1 MLPGPC
7 CIAIATLEPVN
18 GDSWYHMCA
27 FRFHFW
33 GRKVNWNQASHVRA
47 SSVPNLYAFCLNK
60 RTCIFV
66 RTGRPLL
73 LILRFCG
80 LIFGT
85 ARRSQKWDRENAFLL
100 CFYWAVHTVP
110 KNAFLQ
116 SFYIRV
122 EEAQCFGVN
131 RNFVAYGDRKG
142 NVPNLY
148 AFCLN
153 KRTCIFV
160 RTGRPLLLILRFCGL
175 IFGTARR
182 SQKWDRENAFL
193 LCFYWAVHTVA
204 KNGTARRSHFWDRV

>member
-1 MLPGPC
+1 MRPVRSLRGEGLLQLVKRKNFLSWCCMLPGSC
-7 CIAIATLEPVN
+7 CIAIATLEPVMN

-60 RTCIFV
+60 RSCIFV

-85 ARRSQKWDRENAFLL
+85 ARPSQKWDRENAF
-100 CFYWAVHTVP
+100 
-110 KNAFLQ
+110 
-116 SFYIRV
+116 SFV
-122 EEAQCFGVN
+122 
-131 RNFVAYGDRKG
+131 
-142 NVPNLY
+142 
-148 AFCLN
+148 
-153 KRTCIFV
+153 
-160 RTGRPLLLILRFCGL
+160 LLLSCACGP
-175 IFGTARR
+175 
-182 SQKWDRENAFL
+182 
-193 LCFYWAVHTVA
+193 